1 MMTTSRYFRKDK
13 YGREFFDYR
22 AYDDDEQMKEL
33 KKISQE
39 QQKRKVAFGGIKGC
53 LKRLFASQKSL

>member
-1 MMTTSRYFRKDK
+1 MMTTSHYFRKDK

-33 KKISQE
+33 KK
-39 QQKRKVAFGGIKGC
+39 KYLKNKKNAKLFLVGLGGV
-53 LKRLFASQKSL
+53 